1 MSFFETYTPV
11 FMFLILGSILG
22 CMIFIFYL
30 LSSALKVIA
39 ENGVHVYHET
49 NVNLPQ
55 EFRTLAKTLDDAA
68 TISKENGVP
77 VRMINNSL

>member
-1 MSFFETYTPV
+1 
-11 FMFLILGSILG
+11 
-22 CMIFIFYL
+22 MIFIFYL